1 VDRFVET
8 LVWWVVLCGLWLLT
22 LSTFP
27 TPELVAAVAVS
38 LPCAASATV
47 ARRAVGASW
56 RVRPG
61 WARWLPPLPVA
72 VLADTVRV
80 LAAVLRRPV
89 VRGERGRLLRVAP
102 RPESDKRYAATQRA
116 LAVVALS
123 LSPGSVV
130 VGAANDP
137 DRDDGEGDGDGDGD
151 ELLLHVLADGPP
163 RMNEVIER

>member
-1 VDRFVET
+1 VARLIET
-8 LVWWVVLCGLWLLT
+8 LVWWVALCGLWLLT

-27 TPELVAAVAVS
+27 IPELVAAVVVA
-38 LPCAASATV
+38 LPCAAAATV

-61 WARWLPPLPVA
+61 WSRWLLPLPAA

-80 LAAVLRRPV
+80 LAAVLRRPL
-89 VRGERGRLLRVAP
+89 VRAKRGRLLRVGP
-102 RPESDKRYAATQRA
+102 RPESDARYAATQRA
-116 LAVVALS
+116 LAVIALS
-123 LSPGSVV
+123 LPPGSVV
-130 VGAANDP
+130 VGADDDP
-137 DRDDGEGDGDGDGD
+137 GRDGD

>member
-1 VDRFVET
+1 VARLIET
-8 LVWWVVLCGLWLLT
+8 LVWWVALCGLWLLT

-27 TPELVAAVAVS
+27 IPELVAAVVLA
-38 LPCAASATV
+38 LPCAAAATV

-61 WARWLPPLPVA
+61 WARWLLPLPAA

-80 LAAVLRRPV
+80 LAAVLRRPL
-89 VRGERGRLLRVAP
+89 VRAERGRLLRVGP
-102 RPESDKRYAATQRA
+102 RPESDARYAATQRA
-116 LAVVALS
+116 LAVIALS
-123 LSPGSVV
+123 LPPGSVV
-130 VGAANDP
+130 VGADDDP
-137 DRDDGEGDGDGDGD
+137 GRDGD

>member
-1 VDRFVET
+1 VARLIET
-8 LVWWVVLCGLWLLT
+8 LVWWVALCGLWLLT

-27 TPELVAAVAVS
+27 TPELVAAVVVA
-38 LPCAASATV
+38 LPCAAAATV

-61 WARWLPPLPVA
+61 WARWLRPLPVA

-80 LAAVLRRPV
+80 LAVVLRRPV
-89 VRGERGRLLRVAP
+89 VRAERGRLLRVVP
-102 RPESDKRYAATQRA
+102 HPESDARYAATQRA
-116 LAVVALS
+116 LAVIALS
-123 LSPGSVV
+123 LPPGSVV
-130 VGAANDP
+130 VGA
-137 DRDDGEGDGDGDGD
+137 DDAPGRDGD

>member
-1 VDRFVET
+1 
-8 LVWWVVLCGLWLLT
+8 LL
-22 LSTFP
+22 S
-27 TPELVAAVAVS
+27 VA
-38 LPCAASATV
+38 L
-47 ARRAVGASW
+47 
-56 RVRPG
+56 
-61 WARWLPPLPVA
+61 
-72 VLADTVRV
+72 
-80 LAAVLRRPV
+80 
-89 VRGERGRLLRVAP
+89 

-137 DRDDGEGDGDGDGD
+137 DRDGDGDGDGD